1 MSQKFVPLF
10 WCTVTFDQNFIF
22 TWNFWIIKMFICLLS
37 TCIQNCSNWHA
48 LFFLLHSA
56 AVAAWSG
63 IQRVDLKMIHFELF
77 YHLGASTTPKQYLFS
92 LDSWKNNILG
102 IHPKKII
109 IRAPFHNKAFVLLYK
124 FETSCALLGRL
135 SRGFFAISGASN
147 NFKHSLFMTI
157 HGLGLLT
164 MRELAR

>member
-1 MSQKFVPLF
+1 
-10 WCTVTFDQNFIF
+10 
-22 TWNFWIIKMFICLLS
+22 
-37 TCIQNCSNWHA
+37 
-48 LFFLLHSA
+48 
-56 AVAAWSG
+56 
-63 IQRVDLKMIHFELF
+63 MIHFELF

-102 IHPKKII
+102 THPKKII

-157 HGLGLLT
+157 HGLSENLLVKSPILYLAFFKNILGALFRTLGLPLRFLPSKPSFLHDHFTTHHLDFSNFLAVSTKDKPVNRSIHAYALT
-164 MRELAR
+164 